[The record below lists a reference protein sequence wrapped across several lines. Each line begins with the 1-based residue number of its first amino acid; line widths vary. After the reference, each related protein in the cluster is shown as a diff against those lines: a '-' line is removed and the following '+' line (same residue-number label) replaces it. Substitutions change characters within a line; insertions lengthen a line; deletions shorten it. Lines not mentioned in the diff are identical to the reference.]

1 MSTATM
7 VGPVSCSE
15 VDALCLISIAAF
27 IGPSPHQ
34 TILVIEGKKKRGV
47 LLWLPYAYE
56 HVEKVVKPR

>member
-7 VGPVSCSE
+7 EGPFSCSE

-27 IGPSPHQ
+27 IGPSPYQ
-34 TILVIEGKKKRGV
+34 MIPVIEEKKKSGV

-56 HVEKVVKPR
+56 HV